1 MSTTTLTTVEQFEQL
16 PQEDGVRYELKDG
29 ELVRMANA
37 KAGHEQTKSL
47 ILFALIPY
55 VLENPIGRVYAE
67 ASFALSSSRVCV
79 PDVSFLRIELAS
91 RADPDHIFQGPP
103 DLAIEVVSESESAL
117 DLREKIEDYLNAGS
131 RAVWAFYPKV
141 RVIDVYDASGVHEVR
156 DDQIL
161 EAPEILPG
169 FHARAGQFF
178 EY

>member
-37 KAGHEQTKSL
+37 KYRHEKTKAM
-47 ILFALIPY
+47 ILRALVPY
-55 VLENPIGRVYAE
+55 VLEKPVGEVHAE
-67 ASFALSSSRVCV
+67 MSFALSSSRVYV
-79 PDVSFLRIELAS
+79 PDVSFVSNEAAAK
-91 RADPDHIFQGPP
+91 ADLDHIFQGPP
-103 DLAIEVVSESESAL
+103 DVAIEVVSESESAL

-141 RVIDVYDASGVHEVR
+141 RVIDVYDESGVHEVR

-161 EAPEILPG
+161 EAPEVLPG
-169 FHARAGQFF
+169 FQARAGQFF